1 MSLHRAEWLCY
12 FTYMIFL
19 SFFLVPAAFVYYMS
33 GRPESEI
40 QFSRIAVLAGLV
52 SGLCAILVDH
62 LFNPLIAMPFAGFI
76 PRLLLIF
83 LSDTLIP
90 LAVGILPLWFLSLS
104 SLRQKILSLRPQ
116 LFGIAAVYLPYK
128 LFVFYDHPDVWSV
141 LFIPAMDISVLF
153 IADFFLGKLLEGSS
167 RTPDLE
173 DVAFALIPALAGLLV
188 ADFCKAM
195 WYFCFPVWSFGLVS
209 LLLIGFS
216 FFLRLKKYNYFR

>member
-1 MSLHRAEWLCY
+1 
-12 FTYMIFL
+12 
-19 SFFLVPAAFVYYMS
+19 
-33 GRPESEI
+33 
-40 QFSRIAVLAGLV
+40 
-52 SGLCAILVDH
+52 
-62 LFNPLIAMPFAGFI
+62 MPVAGFL
-76 PRLLLIF
+76 PRFLLIF

-128 LFVFYDHPDVWSV
+128 LFVFYNLPDVWSV

-153 IADFFLGKLLEGSS
+153 VADFFLGKLLSGRSG
-167 RTPDLE
+167 TPDMIELS
-173 DVAFALIPALAGLLV
+173 FALLPALIGLV
-188 ADFCKAM
+188 IADLCKAM
-195 WYFCFPVWSFGLVS
+195 WYFCFPVWSFGLLS

>member
-1 MSLHRAEWLCY
+1 
-12 FTYMIFL
+12 MILL
-19 SFFLVPAAFVYYMS
+19 SVFLVPAAFVYYMA

-40 QFSRIAVLAGLV
+40 HFSRIAVIAGLV
-52 SGLCAILVDH
+52 SGLCAVWVDH
-62 LFNPLIAMPFAGFI
+62 LFNPLVAMPVAGFL

-104 SLRQKILSLRPQ
+104 SFRQKILSLRPQ

-128 LFVFYDHPDVWSV
+128 LFVFYDFPDVWSV
-141 LFIPAMDISVLF
+141 LFIPAMDVSVLF
-153 IADFFLGKLLEGSS
+153 IADFFLGKLLSGRSG
-167 RTPDLE
+167 TPDMTELS
-173 DVAFALIPALAGLLV
+173 FALLPALIGLV
-188 ADFCKAM
+188 IADFCKAM
-195 WYFCFPVWSFGLVS
+195 WYFCFPVWSFGLLS